1 MGIFDGLSP
10 RKVWEFFELVC
21 SVPHPSGH
29 ENLLA
34 CKLEAV
40 AAEHGL
46 VSHRDEAGNI
56 RIDRPAAPGFEKSPV
71 ILLQAH
77 LDMVPLAEDG
87 DFDFTTR
94 AITPCID
101 GDWVRARGTTLGAD
115 DGIGVA
121 LAMALLCDADLE
133 CGAISAL
140 FTVDEEVGLTGASAV
155 SPELLAGK
163 YLINLDGGPDG
174 CACIGCAGGTRTEFT
189 MIPEWETISSGIS
202 VRIALSGMKGGHS
215 GICIHEK
222 RGNAVKAMAD
232 FLLEHPEIKI
242 AVLDSGNA
250 DNAIPSEGVCCG
262 VFTGD
267 IVELRNS
274 AALYAALLNQE
285 LDADSITLEISAAE
299 IPYSKVLSDDCRRR
313 VLSALSLVPNGAL
326 ENDEKLNIVRSS
338 SNLAA
343 ISLKDEIITIRTSQR
358 SLDDEQRQLTTAMIV
373 AHFESYGAATV
384 PGNSYPG
391 WTPRPESRLTGVC
404 SAVWEKCSGK
414 PMKLVA
420 IHAGLETGA
429 FSKKNPD
436 LELISI
442 GPEAH
447 GYHTPQECLS
457 ISSTRNFYNYLIEV
471 VKALA

>member
-1 MGIFDGLSP
+1 MSVFDGLSP

-40 AAEHGL
+40 ASEYGL
-46 VSHRDEAGNI
+46 VSRRDEAGNI
-56 RIDRPAAPGFEKSPV
+56 RIDRPASPGFEKSPV

-94 AITPCID
+94 AITPYID

-121 LAMALLCDADLE
+121 LAMALLCEDDLE

-155 SPELLAGK
+155 APELLTGK

-189 MIPEWETISSGIS
+189 MIPEWENISSGSGI
-202 VRIALSGMKGGHS
+202 RIVLNGMKGGHS

-222 RGNAVKAMAD
+222 RGNSIKAMAD

-242 AVLDSGNA
+242 VSFNAGNA
-250 DNAIPSEGVCCG
+250 DNAIPSDGVCCG
-262 VFTGD
+262 VFSGD
-267 IVELRNS
+267 MVELRNS
-274 AALYAALLNQE
+274 AALHAALLNQE
-285 LDADSITLEISAAE
+285 LEVDSITLEIDAAD
-299 IPYSKVLSDDCRRR
+299 IPGEKVWSDDFRRKVLS
-313 VLSALSLVPNGAL
+313 VLSLVPNGAL
-326 ENDEKLNIVRSS
+326 EIDGKLNIVRSS

-343 ISLKDEIITIRTSQR
+343 ISTKDDIVAVRTSQR

-373 AHFESYGAATV
+373 AHFESSGAAAI

-391 WTPRPESRLTGVC
+391 WTPRPESRLTRIC
-404 SAVWEKCSGK
+404 SDVWEKCSGK
-414 PMKLVA
+414 PLELVA

-457 ISSTRNFYNYLIEV
+457 ISSTCNFYNYLKEV